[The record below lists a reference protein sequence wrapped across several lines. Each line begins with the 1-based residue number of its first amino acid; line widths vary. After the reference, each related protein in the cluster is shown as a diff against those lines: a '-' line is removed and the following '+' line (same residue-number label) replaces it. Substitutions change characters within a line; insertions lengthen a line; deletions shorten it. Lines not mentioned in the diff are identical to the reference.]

1 MLVPYGAHI
10 TISITLLTTEHSQI
24 LTMDMLTVNKYLL
37 LSIEKRAFHNEI
49 GEASLKK
56 MKNFRTISQ
65 VGLTTPLPP

>member
-37 LSIEKRAFHNEI
+37 LSIENVHLI
-49 GEASLKK
+49 
-56 MKNFRTISQ
+56 MKLGRH
-65 VGLTTPLPP
+65 L